1 MLRDLQ
7 SRTSEAK
14 ERYLALFQA
23 SRPERG
29 PQWLRRR
36 RGEAIQNFERLG
48 FPTTRDEEWK
58 YTDITPVANLVTTPI
73 FDAEFEDSE
82 PAGIEAFLL
91 KDAECSQLVFIN
103 GRYSPRYSSVK
114 FVPQG
119 ATIGSLA
126 EAITNESEIVQE
138 HLTRYA
144 NAETDVFTALNTA
157 FFDDGAFIHI
167 PNETVVEASIH
178 LLFVATS
185 GEAATVSH
193 MRNLIVA
200 GANCQVKIV
209 ESYVCPGDDVYFTN
223 SVTEVV
229 AGAGADIDHYKV
241 QLESRHAFHI
251 GTMQIQAN
259 TNTKFS
265 SHSFAFGGR
274 IARNNAGAVMGG
286 QGVECILNGLYLT
299 NGEQVIDNHTVMDH
313 AQPNCASHELYAGIL
328 NGKSRGVFNGK
339 IFVRPDAQ
347 KTDAKQSN
355 RSLLLSR
362 EAEIDTKPEL
372 EIYAD
377 DVKCTHGAT
386 IGELDEDALF
396 YLQARGI
403 PKHEA
408 RDMLVH
414 AFANDVLERVKV
426 EALRRQLEE
435 ELLVRLAAGRR

>member
-1 MLRDLQ
+1 MMRDLQ
-7 SRTSEAK
+7 SRTSAAK
-14 ERYLALFQA
+14 ERYLALFKA
-23 SRPERG
+23 SRQQERG
-29 PQWLRRR
+29 PVWLRRR
-36 RGEAIQNFERLG
+36 RSEAIEHFERLG

-73 FDAEFEDSE
+73 FDGNLSAPA

-91 KDAECSQLVFIN
+91 GDVECSQLVFIN
-103 GRYSPRYSSVK
+103 GRYSPQFSSVK

-119 ATIGSLA
+119 GTIGSLA
-126 EAITNESEIVQE
+126 DAIANNSEVVQE
-138 HLTRYA
+138 HLTHYA
-144 NAETDVFTALNTA
+144 DAETDVFTALNTA
-157 FFDDGAFIHI
+157 FFEDGAFIHI
-167 PNETVVEASIH
+167 PNGTVVEASIH

-185 GEAATVSH
+185 GDAATTSH
-193 MRNLIVA
+193 MRNLIIA

-209 ESYVCPGDDVYFTN
+209 ESYVCPGNDVYFSN

-229 AGAGADIDHYKV
+229 AGAGANVDHYKV
-241 QLESRHAFHI
+241 QLESEHAFHI
-251 GTMQIQAN
+251 GSMQVQAN
-259 TNTKFS
+259 TDSKFS

-274 IARNNAGAVMGG
+274 IARNNASAVMGG
-286 QGVECILNGLYLT
+286 QGIESTLNGLYLT
-299 NGEQVIDNHTVMDH
+299 HGEQVIDNHTVMDH
-313 AQPNCASHELYAGIL
+313 AEPNCASHELYAGIL
-328 NGKSRGVFNGK
+328 SGKSRGVFNGK

-362 EAEIDTKPEL
+362 EAEIDTKPQL

-396 YLQARGI
+396 YLRARGI
-403 PKHEA
+403 PKNEA

-435 ELLVRLAAGRR
+435 ELLVRLAQTR